1 MKKYFNY
8 DFFRKD
14 IYHNSNIMELI
25 YPKNGSNEYTIIIK
39 TNDNSLIKSLKI
51 KFTEMFGENINWFIG
66 MNFNGRK
73 KYGIIIEESRSEHVY
88 HKCMLISKELKINL
102 LAESSQDTIQ
112 SKRTISNFLKLIFYY

>member
-39 TNDNSLIKSLKI
+39 TNDNSLIKSLKV

-73 KYGIIIEESRSEHVY
+73 KYGIIIEESRAENVY

-102 LAESSQDTIQ
+102 LAES
-112 SKRTISNFLKLIFYY
+112 LKNTVQ